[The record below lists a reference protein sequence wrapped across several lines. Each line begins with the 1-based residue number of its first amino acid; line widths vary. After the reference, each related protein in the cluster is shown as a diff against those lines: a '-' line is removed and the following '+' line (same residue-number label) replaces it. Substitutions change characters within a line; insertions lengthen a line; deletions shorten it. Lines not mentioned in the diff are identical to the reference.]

1 MKQVKMN
8 LTKEMNDWIES
19 TKGSGETKKIV
30 KKIGKVSL
38 IIGGSIGCFMLGSK
52 HTELRIARG
61 LQVIFSGY
69 PDVEKQMFEAL
80 ADFNKNNN
88 V

>member
-19 TKGSGETKKIV
+19 TKDSCKTKRIV

-38 IIGGSIGCFMLGSK
+38 IIGGGVGCFILGSK
-52 HTELRIARG
+52 YTELSIARG
-61 LQVIFSGY
+61 LQVIFSDY